1 MEEKRIR
8 EIVMAYEDGTEDAVE
23 WLLKKYKT
31 ASYIISNPY
40 VLVLCGIPFE
50 QVEKTRW
57 TGAQFSEDRIEALV
71 FEAYKQETEN
81 GGTCVEI
88 EKLIKTAWRIE
99 KKCKK
104 IEEHTPALF
113 LGYAILKKYRYDE
126 GFVCSKKIY
135 TTEGRIAKSLKEIM
149 KRDGIKVSDYEIS
162 CIEKRLGIEYD
173 ETQRKAFSLLESG
186 CSVLTG
192 GPGTGKTTL
201 LNGMI
206 EAIKGKREIVLMAPT
221 GKAAERVREVTG
233 LPAQTIHKTLMI
245 RPYMEGGYGVTADL
259 PDNSFVII
267 DESSMIDT
275 DLAAAVVS
283 SIERSESTVLFVGD
297 KDQLPSVGPGN
308 FLLDIM
314 SWNKMPVCILEH
326 IHRQEDGTV
335 ISENAQKVKNG
346 DWNMTIDK
354 KSYFQQGYTFDDD
367 MVRDALALHKKFY
380 KENDPDFC
388 KIYTPVKDPKRT
400 VSTVHINNSI
410 HYMYHPEDEEIQIGG
425 QVFSVGDPV
434 MITKNN
440 YDLNIFN
447 GDSGVITS
455 ISEEPKMLTVEIDG
469 REIDLKGADLLHV
482 ELAYATTIHK
492 AQGTSTAIAILLI
505 PDKPKCLIT
514 RRLLYVA
521 MTRARQRVYCLY
533 EQLALEESVSNV
545 NERVRITGLQRR
557 LGKCTRTI

>member
-1 MEEKRIR
+1 MKWKSIMQETPDRSYLSGRFGVLHKHHCIHGFNRTKAE
-8 EIVMAYEDGTEDAVE
+8 EDG
-23 WLLKKYKT
+23 L
-31 ASYIISNPY
+31 Y
-40 VLVLCGIPFE
+40 VMLTV
-50 QVEKTRW
+50 
-57 TGAQFSEDRIEALV
+57 D
-71 FEAYKQETEN
+71 
-81 GGTCVEI
+81 
-88 EKLIKTAWRIE
+88 
-99 KKCKK
+99 
-104 IEEHTPALF
+104 EHRRLHDK
-113 LGYAILKKYRYDE
+113 GEYD
-126 GFVCSKKIY
+126 
-135 TTEGRIAKSLKEIM
+135 
-149 KRDGIKVSDYEIS
+149 
-162 CIEKRLGIEYD
+162 IEYD
-173 ETQRKAFSLLESG
+173 ETQKKAFSLLESG

-314 SWNKMPVCILEH
+314 SWNKMPICILEH

-354 KSYFQQGYTFDDD
+354 KSYFQQGYVFDDD

-455 ISEEPKMLTVEIDG
+455 ISDDPKMLTVEMDG

-492 AQGTSTAIAILLI
+492 AQGTSTAVAILLI
-505 PDKPKCLIT
+505 PDKPRCLIT
-514 RRLLYVA
+514 RRLFYVA